1 MPRKAHR
8 WIPAFTFVTLATAL
22 VFIATIS
29 SASISFAA
37 TGQPAYSPADVRD
50 TLNRYCVTCHNPA
63 LRTARLELDNLDVH
77 QVSADAPVWEKV
89 MRKLRNRQ
97 MPPAGS
103 PRPDVAVYDGLIGYL
118 ATELDRAAEESPNPG
133 RPDVHRLNRAEYSN
147 VIRDLLGLQIDGRE
161 LLPADDIGYGFDNIA
176 DVLTVSPLLLERYLS
191 AAAKISRVAVGDTSM
206 PPSYKTYELPRSL
219 VQAEW
224 MGNDLPF
231 GSRGGMAVDHYFP
244 VDGEYQIK
252 VKMQTGRFDE
262 ILGRDRERQV
272 DIRLDGERL
281 GRFSIAVVESED
293 TQLHGEEVVAD
304 DHVEVRIP
312 VKAGT
317 REVIATMVSDRIK
330 AEGRPKVFIAGSVDN
345 DESAFYEGIGSI
357 SIGGP
362 YTITGPGDTAS
373 RERIFVCRPSPT
385 VPEADCAR
393 EIIANLAR
401 RAYRRPLAD
410 EDLPA
415 LLELFEQGRARGNFD
430 NGIRLALQKILVS
443 PEFLFRLERDK
454 AGVNPGDAY
463 PVSDIELASR
473 LSFFLWSSIPDEE
486 LLGIAERGELG
497 DPGILQHQLQRM
509 LADPR
514 SSALVENFA
523 GQWLYL
529 RNMERVLPDPLAF
542 PDFDDNLREALQ
554 QETRLLMEAML
565 REDRSVVELLDSDFT
580 YVNERLARHYGIKG
594 VYGSEFR
601 RIAVTDERRRGL
613 LGHGSILTVT
623 SYPNRT
629 APTIR
634 GKWVLEQ
641 LLGTP
646 PPPPPPD
653 VPSLKEDGNTRTL
666 TMRERM
672 ELHRANPACAVCHKV
687 MDPLGFALENFDGL
701 GRWRETSGLG
711 TDPIDASGVLP
722 DGTRF
727 DGPAELREVLLGKQ
741 DLFVETFTERLLTY
755 ALGRGVESY
764 DYPVVRKIRLEA
776 EPGNYRWSAI
786 ISGIVNSVPFRM
798 RRASES

>member
-8 WIPAFTFVTLATAL
+8 RHPAFTIVTLAILLGSTG
-22 VFIATIS
+22 TIS
-29 SASISFAA
+29 SVPIAIAA
-37 TGQPAYSPADVRD
+37 TGQSGFSPDEVHD
-50 TLNRYCVTCHNPA
+50 TFARYCVTCHNQA
-63 LRTARLELDNLDVH
+63 LQTARLELDNLDVH

-89 MRKLRNRQ
+89 LRKLRNRQ
-97 MPPAGS
+97 MPPAGI
-103 PRPDVAVYDGLIGYL
+103 PRPDVGDYDGLIAYL
-118 ATELDRAAEESPNPG
+118 ETELDRAAEEDPNPG
-133 RPDVHRLNRAEYSN
+133 RPDLHRLNRVEYSN

-191 AAAKISRVAVGDTSM
+191 AAAKISRIAVGDTSM

-219 VQAEW
+219 VQTEW
-224 MGNDLPF
+224 MGNGLPF

-244 VDGEYQIK
+244 VDGEYLIK

-272 DIRLDGERL
+272 DIRLDGEKL
-281 GRFSIAVVESED
+281 GRFSITVDERED
-293 TQLHGEEVVAD
+293 SRLHGEEVAGD

-312 VKAGT
+312 VEAGT
-317 REVIATMVSDRIK
+317 REVVATLVSDRTK
-330 AEGRPKVFIAGSVDN
+330 PEGRPKVYIAGSVDN
-345 DESAFYEGIGSI
+345 DESAFHEGIGSI

-362 YTITGPGDTAS
+362 YRITGPGDTAS
-373 RERIFVCRPSPT
+373 REQIFICRPSLT
-385 VPEADCAR
+385 KGETDCAR
-393 EIIANLAR
+393 EIIAKLAR

-410 EDLPA
+410 DDLPA
-415 LLELFEQGRARGNFD
+415 LLELFEQGRAQGSFD
-430 NGIRLALQKILVS
+430 KGIRLALQKILVS

-454 AGVNPGDAY
+454 AGVGPGEAY
-463 PVSDIELASR
+463 PISDIELASR
-473 LSFFLWSSIPDEE
+473 LWRFFLWSSIPDDE
-486 LLGIAERGELG
+486 LLGIAERGELS
-497 DPGILQHQLQRM
+497 DPGMLQHQLQRM
-509 LADPR
+509 LADTR
-514 SSALVENFA
+514 SSELVENFA

-542 PDFDDNLREALQ
+542 PNFDDNLREALQ
-554 QETRLLMEAML
+554 QETRLVIDAML
-565 REDRSVVELLDSDFT
+565 REDRSVVELLESDFT
-580 YVNERLARHYGIKG
+580 YVNERLARHYGIEG
-594 VYGSEFR
+594 VYGTEFR
-601 RIAVTDERRRGL
+601 RIDVTDERRKGI

-653 VPSLKEDGNTRTL
+653 VPSLTEDANTKVL

-672 ELHRANPACAVCHKV
+672 ELHRANPTCAVCHKV

-701 GRWRETSGLG
+701 GRWRETSGLS

-727 DGPAELREVLLGKQ
+727 DGPAGLREVLLSKQ
-741 DLFVETFTERLLTY
+741 DLL
-755 ALGRGVESY
+755 
-764 DYPVVRKIRLEA
+764 
-776 EPGNYRWSAI
+776 
-786 ISGIVNSVPFRM
+786 
-798 RRASES
+798 

>member
-1 MPRKAHR
+1 
-8 WIPAFTFVTLATAL
+8 
-22 VFIATIS
+22 
-29 SASISFAA
+29 
-37 TGQPAYSPADVRD
+37 
-50 TLNRYCVTCHNPA
+50 
-63 LRTARLELDNLDVH
+63 
-77 QVSADAPVWEKV
+77 
-89 MRKLRNRQ
+89 
-97 MPPAGS
+97 
-103 PRPDVAVYDGLIGYL
+103 
-118 ATELDRAAEESPNPG
+118 
-133 RPDVHRLNRAEYSN
+133 
-147 VIRDLLGLQIDGRE
+147 LLGLQVDGRE

-176 DVLTVSPLLLERYLS
+176 DVLTVSPLLLERYL
-191 AAAKISRVAVGDTSM
+191 AAAARISRLAVGDTLM
-206 PPSYKTYELPRSL
+206 PPSYKIYELPRSL

-244 VDGEYQIK
+244 VDGEYLIK
-252 VKMQTGRFDE
+252 VKMQTGRFDQ
-262 ILGRDRERQV
+262 ILGRERERQV
-272 DIRLDGERL
+272 DIRLDGARL
-281 GRFSIAVVESED
+281 GRFSIAVDEREE
-293 TQLHGEEVVAD
+293 TRLHGEEVAAD
-304 DHVEVRIP
+304 DHIEVRIP

-317 REVIATMVSDRIK
+317 REVVATLVSDRVK
-330 AEGRPKVFIAGSVDN
+330 AEGAPTVYIAESVDN
-345 DESAFYEGIGSI
+345 DESAFYEGLGSI

-362 YTITGPGDTAS
+362 YAITGPGDTAS
-373 RERIFVCRPSPT
+373 RERIFICRPSANL
-385 VPEADCAR
+385 PEADCAR
-393 EIIANLAR
+393 AIIANLAR
-401 RAYRRPLAD
+401 RAYRRPITD
-410 EDLPA
+410 DDLPT
-415 LLELFEQGRARGNFD
+415 LLKLFAQGRAQGNFD

-454 AGVNPGDAY
+454 PGVEPGQAY
-463 PVSDIELASR
+463 QVTDIELASR
-473 LSFFLWSSIPDEE
+473 LSFFLWSSIPDEA
-486 LLGIAERGELG
+486 LLSAAEQGELS
-497 DPGILQHQLQRM
+497 DPESLQRQVRRM

-514 SSALVENFA
+514 ASDLVENFA

-542 PDFDDNLREALQ
+542 PDFDDNLRVALQ
-554 QETRLLMEAML
+554 QETGLVMEAML

-580 YVNERLARHYGIKG
+580 YVNERLARHYGIEG
-594 VYGSEFR
+594 IYGTEFR
-601 RIAVTDERRRGL
+601 RIDVTDERRRGI

-653 VPSLKEDGNTRTL
+653 VPSLQEDGSTRTL

-672 ELHRANPACAVCHKV
+672 EKHRANPACAVCHKV

-701 GRWRETSGLG
+701 GRWRETSGFS

-727 DGPAELREVLLGKQ
+727 DGPAGLREVLLGKQ

-764 DYPVVRKIRLEA
+764 DYPEIRKIRLGA
-776 EPGNYRWSAI
+776 EPDNHRWSAI
-786 ISGIVNSVPFRM
+786 ISGIINSVPFRM
-798 RRASES
+798 RRATES